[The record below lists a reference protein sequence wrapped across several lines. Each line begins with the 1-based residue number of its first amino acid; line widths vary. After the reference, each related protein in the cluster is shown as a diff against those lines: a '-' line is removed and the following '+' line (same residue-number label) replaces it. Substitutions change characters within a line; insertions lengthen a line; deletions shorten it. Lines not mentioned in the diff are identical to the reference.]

1 LRPLQNGTFCPI
13 SMSGSNFNPRNIQY
27 IPVVKIFAFLELEQ
41 KSPFFKGLALY
52 QRRAR
57 AINPEPAFLKEREG
71 SKMVFFFQNLI
82 NALQWGSFY
91 ALIALGYSM
100 VYSIMMLFNFAHGD
114 IFMVGA
120 YIGFGVATALMALAS
135 LCSFALPGWFV
146 LVLTILLSMFL
157 TSFVGM
163 FVERVGYRPLREAP
177 RASAAIT
184 GLMIG
189 IILEMLILWGVGTQ
203 RVSFPPLIE
212 TVTYNVNGVFI
223 TNKKIMIVAV
233 SLSFMLALH
242 LFIKRTRWGMAMRAM
257 AFDFVVVPLMGVSI
271 NRIAAMTFAIG
282 SALAA
287 VAGILFGVAYPVLD
301 PYMGILF
308 GWKAFVAAILGGR
321 GSIMGA
327 TLAGFLLG
335 FIEIFV
341 AMIFPSTLRDI
352 IAYSIVLLI
361 LVFRPY
367 GFFGEP
373 YSAKL
378 RL

>member
-1 LRPLQNGTFCPI
+1 
-13 SMSGSNFNPRNIQY
+13 
-27 IPVVKIFAFLELEQ
+27 
-41 KSPFFKGLALY
+41 
-52 QRRAR
+52 
-57 AINPEPAFLKEREG
+57 
-71 SKMVFFFQNLI
+71 MVFFFQNLI

-100 VYSIMMLFNFAHGD
+100 VYSILMLFNFAHGD

-120 YIGFGVATALMALAS
+120 YIGFGVSTLLIS
-135 LCSFALPGWFV
+135 LSAMGAVALPNWLI
-146 LVLTILLSMFL
+146 LVLTIIFSMFL

-163 FVERVGYRPLREAP
+163 LVERVGYRPLRDAP

-189 IILEMLILWGVGTQ
+189 IILETGNLALLGAQ

-212 TVTYNVNGVFI
+212 TATYNVGGVFI
-223 TNKKIMIVAV
+223 TNKKIMIVIVAAF
-233 SLSFMLALH
+233 LSLALH
-242 LFIKRTRWGMAMRAM
+242 QFVRRTKWGMAMRAM
-257 AFDFVVVPLMGVSI
+257 AFDYVVVPLMGVPL
-271 NRIAAMTFAIG
+271 NTIAALTFALG

-287 VAGILFGVAYPVLD
+287 AAGILFGVAYPVLD
-301 PYMGILF
+301 PYMGILI

-321 GSIMGA
+321 GSIIGA

-341 AMIFPSTLRDI
+341 AMIFPSTFRDL
-352 IAYSIVLLI
+352 IAYSIILVI
-361 LVFRPY
+361 LVFRPH

-373 YSAKL
+373 YSARL

>member
-1 LRPLQNGTFCPI
+1 MTFFLQNL
-13 SMSGSNFNPRNIQY
+13 
-27 IPVVKIFAFLELEQ
+27 V
-41 KSPFFKGLALY
+41 
-52 QRRAR
+52 
-57 AINPEPAFLKEREG
+57 
-71 SKMVFFFQNLI
+71 

-100 VYSIMMLFNFAHGD
+100 VYGVLMLFNFAHGD

-120 YIGFGVATALMALAS
+120 YIGFGVATGIAALAS
-135 LCSFALPGWFV
+135 LGMIALPGWIT
-146 LVLTILLSMFL
+146 LVLTIIISMIL
-157 TSFVGM
+157 TSFVGIL
-163 FVERVGYRPLREAP
+163 VERIGYRPLREAP

-189 IILEMLILWGVGTQ
+189 IILETGNLALLGARRI
-203 RVSFPPLIE
+203 SFPPMIE
-212 TVTYNVNGVFI
+212 SVTYNLGGVFV

-233 SLSFMLALH
+233 SISLMIALSQ
-242 LFIKRTRWGMAMRAM
+242 FIKKTKWGMAMRAM
-257 AFDFVVVPLMGVSI
+257 AYDYAVIPLMGVPL
-271 NRIAAMTFAIG
+271 NTIAALTFALG

-287 VAGILFGVAYPVLD
+287 AAGILFGVAYPVLD
-301 PYMGILF
+301 PYMGIVF

-321 GSIMGA
+321 GSILGA

-341 AMIFPSTLRDI
+341 AMIFPSTLRDL
-352 IAYSIVLLI
+352 IAYSIILMI
-361 LVFRPY
+361 LVFRPH

>member
-1 LRPLQNGTFCPI
+1 MT
-13 SMSGSNFNPRNIQY
+13 
-27 IPVVKIFAFLELEQ
+27 
-41 KSPFFKGLALY
+41 
-52 QRRAR
+52 
-57 AINPEPAFLKEREG
+57 
-71 SKMVFFFQNLI
+71 FFFQNLI

-100 VYSIMMLFNFAHGD
+100 VYGILMLFNFAHGD

-120 YIGFGVATALMALAS
+120 YIGFGVATGVTALAS
-135 LCSFALPGWFV
+135 FGAIALPNWLI
-146 LVLTILLSMFL
+146 LVLTIIISMFL

-163 FVERVGYRPLREAP
+163 LVERLGYRPLREAP

-189 IILEMLILWGVGTQ
+189 IILETGNLALLGAKRVRFPSLIKST
-203 RVSFPPLIE
+203 
-212 TVTYNVNGVFI
+212 TYNIGGVFV

-233 SLSFMLALH
+233 SLMLMLALH
-242 LFIKRTRWGMAMRAM
+242 QFVRRTKWGMAMRAM
-257 AFDFVVVPLMGVSI
+257 AFDYVVVPLMGVSI
-271 NRIAAMTFAIG
+271 NTIAAMTFAIG

-287 VAGILFGVAYPVLD
+287 AAGILFGVAYPVLD
-301 PYMGILF
+301 PYMGIVF

-321 GSIMGA
+321 GSILGA
-327 TLAGFLLG
+327 CMAGFLLG

-341 AMIFPSTLRDI
+341 AMIFPSTLRDF
-352 IAYSIVLLI
+352 IAYSIILLI
-361 LVFRPY
+361 LTFRPH

-373 YSAKL
+373 YSARL

>member
-1 LRPLQNGTFCPI
+1 
-13 SMSGSNFNPRNIQY
+13 
-27 IPVVKIFAFLELEQ
+27 
-41 KSPFFKGLALY
+41 
-52 QRRAR
+52 
-57 AINPEPAFLKEREG
+57 
-71 SKMVFFFQNLI
+71 
-82 NALQWGSFY
+82 
-91 ALIALGYSM
+91 
-100 VYSIMMLFNFAHGD
+100 
-114 IFMVGA
+114 
-120 YIGFGVATALMALAS
+120 
-135 LCSFALPGWFV
+135 
-146 LVLTILLSMFL
+146 
-157 TSFVGM
+157 
-163 FVERVGYRPLREAP
+163 
-177 RASAAIT
+177 
-184 GLMIG
+184 
-189 IILEMLILWGVGTQ
+189 
-203 RVSFPPLIE
+203 
-212 TVTYNVNGVFI
+212 TYNVGGVFV
-223 TNKKIMIVAV
+223 TNKKIIIVAV

-242 LFIKRTRWGMAMRAM
+242 LFIKKTRGGMAMRAM
-257 AFDFVVVPLMGVSI
+257 AFDYVVVPLMGVSI

-287 VAGILFGVAYPVLD
+287 LAGILFGLAYPVLD
-301 PYMGILF
+301 PYMGIVF

-341 AMIFPSTLRDI
+341 AMIFPSTLRDL

>member
-1 LRPLQNGTFCPI
+1 
-13 SMSGSNFNPRNIQY
+13 MD
-27 IPVVKIFAFLELEQ
+27 VMA
-41 KSPFFKGLALY
+41 
-52 QRRAR
+52 
-57 AINPEPAFLKEREG
+57 
-71 SKMVFFFQNLI
+71 FFFQNLI

-91 ALIALGYSM
+91 AMIALGYSM
-100 VYSIMMLFNFAHGD
+100 VYSILMLFNFAHGD

-120 YIGFGVATALMALAS
+120 YIGFGVATGLVALTSVGAIV
-135 LCSFALPGWFV
+135 LPGWMI
-146 LVLTILLSMFL
+146 LMLTIIISMFL

-163 FVERVGYRPLREAP
+163 IVERVGYRPLRDAP

-189 IILEMLILWGVGTQ
+189 IILETGNLAIMGAR
-203 RVSFPPLIE
+203 RVRFPSLIE
-212 TVTYNVNGVFI
+212 SSTYNIGGVYV
-223 TNKKIMIVAV
+223 TDKKIMIVVISIA
-233 SLSFMLALH
+233 FMLALH
-242 LFIKRTRWGMAMRAM
+242 LFVQRSRYGMAMRAM
-257 AFDFVVVPLMGVSI
+257 AFDYVVVPLMGVPI
-271 NRIAAMTFAIG
+271 NTIARLTFAIG

-341 AMIFPSTLRDI
+341 AMVFPSTLRDL
-352 IAYSIVLLI
+352 IAYSIILLI
-361 LVFRPY
+361 LVFRPH

>member
-1 LRPLQNGTFCPI
+1 MVFLQNL
-13 SMSGSNFNPRNIQY
+13 
-27 IPVVKIFAFLELEQ
+27 V
-41 KSPFFKGLALY
+41 
-52 QRRAR
+52 
-57 AINPEPAFLKEREG
+57 
-71 SKMVFFFQNLI
+71 

-100 VYSIMMLFNFAHGD
+100 VYSILMLFNFAHGD

-120 YIGFGVATALMALAS
+120 YIGFGVASALIALTAMGA
-135 LCSFALPGWFV
+135 FALPGWLI
-146 LVLTILLSMFL
+146 LVLTIIFSMFL
-157 TSFVGM
+157 TSFVGII
-163 FVERVGYRPLREAP
+163 VERVGYRPLRAAP

-189 IILEMLILWGVGTQ
+189 IILETGNLALLGAQ

-212 TVTYNVNGVFI
+212 TVTYNLGGVFV
-223 TNKKIMIVAV
+223 TNKKIIIVLV
-233 SLSFMLALH
+233 SLLLAGALH
-242 LFIKRTRWGMAMRAM
+242 QFIRRTRYGMAMRAM
-257 AFDFVVVPLMGVSI
+257 AFDYVVVPLMGVPL
-271 NRIAAMTFAIG
+271 NTMAAMTFALG

-287 VAGILFGVAYPVLD
+287 AAGILFGIAYPVLD
-301 PYMGILF
+301 PYMGILI

-321 GSIMGA
+321 GSIVGA

-341 AMIFPSTLRDI
+341 AMIFPSTLRDL

-361 LVFRPY
+361 LAFRPH
-367 GFFGEP
+367 GFFGEA
-373 YSAKL
+373 YSARL